1 MGGGGVKNT
10 EKLMTSFMNAAL
22 YNCYSLKC
30 PRILRPYIWN
40 GSIFISFVPYVT
52 DDRKLKNAPKQNF
65 SRSILPFSGVHRT
78 LGLLWHQQVVWFH
91 YRQFTQS
98 CQPVSSLL
106 TVSPK
111 RWQFHSYLFFML
123 LLEGSFVNH
132 VIIFWVF
139 YDPPLPSWTYV
150 MKLSFG

>member
-1 MGGGGVKNT
+1 M
-10 EKLMTSFMNAAL
+10 
-22 YNCYSLKC
+22 
-30 PRILRPYIWN
+30 
-40 GSIFISFVPYVT
+40 T

-123 LLEGSFVNH
+123 LLEGSCVNH
-132 VIIFWVF
+132 RDNFLQPFWNTANIVKLKWLSKEWICIDVF
-139 YDPPLPSWTYV
+139 AKFLIENLNLLFTKDASKYKNERWPNIYFQTL
-150 MKLSFG
+150 KN